1 MVLITS
7 YNYSYWGESKPT
19 NITGGPHIV
28 DDLHHLGQLSTQ
40 KRSVAGFRTRSP
52 SASLPG
58 IPGHSGHSGLG
69 KRRFRLTF
77 FVALMVS

>member
-28 DDLHHLGQLSTQ
+28 G
-40 KRSVAGFRTRSP
+40 V
-52 SASLPG
+52 SLFQDTSN
-58 IPGHSGHSGLG
+58 IPVNL
-69 KRRFRLTF
+69 KN
-77 FVALMVS
+77 